1 MLRGV
6 RAQIPAVE
14 RVEGAEP
21 MEEDE
26 PAAQQGG
33 GREPVVMGHTEYEFL
48 CDEISAFQHE
58 IVDIR
63 REDREDTL

>member
-1 MLRGV
+1 MNLQLSKVG
-6 RAQIPAVE
+6 
-14 RVEGAEP
+14 
-21 MEEDE
+21 EENLLSW
-26 PAAQQGG
+26 AIQ
-33 GREPVVMGHTEYEFL
+33 EYEFL